1 MNKTKTLWTEL
12 SSTSVWRHK
21 FTAGPSPPPFPSSSS
36 SSLFPS
42 CHCST
47 HPFFPSSCFLS
58 FITPRNSSSPSC
70 LPFHLFCI
78 LRFSPPADIQSS
90 KSLVSLA
97 PSILISPHVFLC
109 PPYQTLSFCPLP
121 LYLFCI
127 QSHSL
132 PLSVSLLSIYNR
144 HVRKTEGSFGAH
156 PVQTVISK
164 PLTPLSA
171 APSLHWQLSITKHK
185 ITE

>member
-1 MNKTKTLWTEL
+1 MKT
-12 SSTSVWRHK
+12 HK
-21 FTAGPSPPPFPSSSS
+21 FTAGPSPPPFPSSSP
-36 SSLFPS
+36 LFPS

-58 FITPRNSSSPSC
+58 FVSPHSTSSLSC
-70 LPFHLFCI
+70 LPFHLFGI
-78 LRFSPPADIQSS
+78 LCFTPPADVQMS

-97 PSILISPHVFLC
+97 PSIPTSPHVFLH

-121 LYLFCI
+121 LYLFCV

-171 APSLHWQLSITKHK
+171 ARSLCWQLSITKHK